1 MERVKFGYE
10 DTDKKIEI
18 ELYGLVFEIKN
29 INNLKELENLDNEK
43 DENEVEKHLEQ
54 ILGEGS
60 IEKINNKRK
69 EDGYDPMD
77 ITIELN
83 IFGLIFEVIAKNLA
97 LGITDKINNSI
108 DEIDNRMN
116 NTLGKMNKRRYNNYR
131 NNNRRRYY

>member
-1 MERVKFGYE
+1 MDRYKFGYE

-29 INNLKELENLDNEK
+29 VNNIKELEKIDDEK
-43 DENEVEKHLEQ
+43 DKNEIERTLEQ
-54 ILGEGS
+54 ILGDGA

-69 EDGYDPMD
+69 EDGYEPMD

-83 IFGLIFEVIAKNLA
+83 IFGLIFEVMAKNLS
-97 LGITDKINNSI
+97 LGLTEKIDNSL

-116 NTLGKMNKRRYNNYR
+116 NTMARMNKRRNYR
-131 NNNRRRYY
+131 RNNRRNYY